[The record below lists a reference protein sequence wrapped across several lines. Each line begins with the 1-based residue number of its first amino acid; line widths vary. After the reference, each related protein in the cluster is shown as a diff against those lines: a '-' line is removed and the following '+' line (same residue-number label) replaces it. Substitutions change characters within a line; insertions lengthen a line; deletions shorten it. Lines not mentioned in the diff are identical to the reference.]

1 MNAYSQEMKVIYKE
15 FEDSNSVLRY
25 KITANYP
32 HADFGPDALMGV
44 RGIAEDIN
52 NVLDTTVA
60 GIIKKF
66 KSSAEELPAVDSE
79 LTESTLDISGR
90 GWVSNGS
97 LLSAELN
104 VFSYLAGMAHPITTV
119 TGYNFDINGNGPIS
133 ISDLFTKNS
142 GYLNYLSTTAVN
154 RLTAHAESEGYS
166 EIKQMILEGTSPET
180 KNFDNWVV
188 ENDSLIII
196 FKPYQVGPY
205 VMGIQ
210 TVSIPLSELTGM
222 IDPKG
227 PLSFM
232 IR

>member
-1 MNAYSQEMKVIYKE
+1 MNANSQEMKVIYKTV
-15 FEDSNSVLRY
+15 EDSNSTIRY

-32 HADFGPDALMGV
+32 QADFGPDALMGV

-52 NVLDTTVA
+52 NTLDTTVG

-66 KSSAEELPAVDSE
+66 KTSVEEMPVVDSD

-97 LLSAELN
+97 LMSAELN
-104 VFSYLAGMAHPITTV
+104 VFSYLAGMAHPLTTV
-119 TGYNFDINGNGPIS
+119 TGYNFDINANGPIS
-133 ISDLFTKNS
+133 ISDLFIKNS
-142 GYLNYLSTTAVN
+142 GYLNYLSKTSVN
-154 RLTAHAESEGYS
+154 RLTANAEKEGYS
-166 EIKQMILEGTSPET
+166 EIKDMILEGTSPEI
-180 KNFDNWVV
+180 KNFNNWVV